1 MLRFLSLILFALLAV
16 PLCGGT
22 VRVPL
27 PSAMDLDETGKRLR
41 AAVTAWEAVL
51 NDPRPTAWTRV
62 MLAPGETAPLGG
74 ENFLLMLPQTEGRT
88 RVVVIGAGGTKEATL
103 EQGREVAAGDY
114 QIILLSTG
122 GTAGRIEVMLR
133 TTAATPAPV
142 STLPSAVKI
151 SGNEKPRELIITSD
165 VPNATEFAAKFLQE
179 IAIGQ
184 PPEAA
189 AATARTLFP
198 PVRSGPARTAPT
210 PTRSPYVDPA
220 NMFDEVDDGP
230 FGVLVTLHLVRADRE
245 TLNTLSNDIKFDSS
259 GTFNRSP
266 RVGAETGGQGA
277 DVRVGSPG
285 DMFRIHLKTL
295 ESSGK
300 ADTESSTV
308 VNVAFGDSADFSLS
322 SGGRNLN
329 AELYAVRRGNRAEL
343 QIRNRTGDWDLVGA
357 VSTRIRLAD
366 GGTIMVARNNYTRS
380 SSQQSGVPILGQVP
394 YIGPAFGSSSKAT
407 ESLDYALFATA
418 EFQE

>member
-1 MLRFLSLILFALLAV
+1 
-16 PLCGGT
+16 
-22 VRVPL
+22 L
-27 PSAMDLDETGKRLR
+27 PRTENR
-41 AAVTAWEAVL
+41 A
-51 NDPRPTAWTRV
+51 
-62 MLAPGETAPLGG
+62 
-74 ENFLLMLPQTEGRT
+74 
-88 RVVVIGAGGTKEATL
+88 RVVLIGAGGTNEAIL

-114 QIILLSTG
+114 QVILLSEG
-122 GTAGRIEVMLR
+122 GTGGRIEVMLR
-133 TTAATPAPV
+133 TTATTPAPV

-151 SGNEKPRELIITSD
+151 SGNDKPRELIIISD

-179 IAIGQ
+179 IASGQ
-184 PPEAA
+184 APEAA
-189 AATARTLFP
+189 SARARTLFP
-198 PVRSGPARTAPT
+198 PVRSGPARIAPVHT
-210 PTRSPYVDPA
+210 PNRSYVDPA

-259 GTFNRSP
+259 GTFNRTP
-266 RVGAETGGQGA
+266 RVGAQTGGQGA

-285 DMFRIHLKTL
+285 DMFRIRLKTL

-300 ADTESSTV
+300 ADTESSTM

-343 QIRNRTGDWDLVGA
+343 QIRNRTGDWGLVGA

-366 GGTIMVARNNYTRS
+366 GGTIMVARNTYTRS
-380 SSQQSGVPILGQVP
+380 SSQQSGVPILGQLP
-394 YIGPAFGSSSKAT
+394 YIGPAFGSQSKAT